1 MVKLLNRGKLEKD
14 LNNLRQEIDILRS
27 LVHENIILMLDT
39 FETPHE
45 VCIVTEVFF
54 NNKKIA

>member
-1 MVKLLNRGKLEKD
+1 LEKD